1 MLIHDYIKY
10 KGLINMENL
19 QSQLKKSMKNKLKLI
34 CEQCDKKSHF
44 IGILKTLQTIIYFI
58 YQSII

>member
-34 CEQCDKKSHF
+34 CEQCDKK
-44 IGILKTLQTIIYFI
+44 ITLHRNTQNH
-58 YQSII
+58 